1 MFKRNVLKVY
11 VLLWFITGCKIS
23 YNTYD
28 FEKSPEIAKP
38 NYSENDS
45 WAVLPDNFPDE
56 ISQFKIDGEKKEADV
71 FFIYP
76 TLIDARN
83 QREWNSDIW
92 NKEIR
97 EDVINRPI
105 KYQAS
110 AWIDAGNLYVPFY
123 RQAHIRVFNEKFKVE
138 GKKALD
144 LAYSDIKEAFTYYLK
159 NFNNNKPFIIASHS
173 QGTVHAKRIISEF
186 IDGKE
191 LQKKLIAAYLVGIK
205 VTEDEFDNIKPMN
218 SPDEIG
224 GFVSWN
230 TFKFNKYP
238 KEDNYERWFKGGVT
252 SNPITWDDSKETK
265 KESHKGVL
273 YRDLTIFPKNINIK
287 LVDGIVWSSLPN
299 IPGNFFLRP
308 VRSYHFADIN
318 LFWVDIRENAKLR
331 VEQWF
336 KKNN

>member
-110 AWIDAGNLYVPFY
+110 AWIDAGNLYVPYY

-299 IPGNFFLRP
+299 IPGKFFLRP